1 MAAPIIIKVSHVDF
15 SFGSLAFSFPAFA
28 MALIK
33 FIIIIRK
40 GSDVDFA
47 LGALAFAFP
56 AFAMDLIKF
65 IIKRRNVVPAFATAL
80 EENLSFVEF
89 AFVAKLAFAVFFQ
102 QISVGRIES
111 LTWRQNMNAAFAFEK
126 LCHRLCRL

>member
-1 MAAPIIIKVSHVDF
+1 
-15 SFGSLAFSFPAFA
+15 

-40 GSDVDFA
+40 GSDVDFTLGALAFAFPAFALGSLAFSFPVIIIIIIIRHTKETDVDFA

-65 IIKRRNVVPAFATAL
+65 IIMRRNVVPAFATAL

-102 QISVGRIES
+102 QI
-111 LTWRQNMNAAFAFEK
+111 
-126 LCHRLCRL
+126 